1 MHPPSARSVARWHS
15 WESESV
21 TGDRL
26 SHRARYFNNC
36 LYIPDYIG
44 VTVPAR
50 AASALPA
57 SPARRDGGESGPG
70 KFPRLR
76 PPTPE
81 RRLQPAPAAPGGRR
95 HHSDAPDGAPV
106 GVDPDQPGSAM
117 TQIANSPDR
126 AWAWNAVFRSGR
138 THLQARTLC
147 YRGRGAVPP
156 EEGPQLTEQ
165 ITVSVDSE
173 VAEIYR
179 SASDDVRRKLEVLVN
194 LRLRDAALSQRPLRD
209 VIREVSRNARRRG
222 LTPEVLQSI
231 LDEA

>member
-50 AASALPA
+50 SASALPA

-81 RRLQPAPAAPGGRR
+81 RRLQPAPAAAGGRR
-95 HHSDAPDGAPV
+95 HHSDARDGARI
-106 GVDPDQPGSAM
+106 GVDRS
-117 TQIANSPDR
+117 
-126 AWAWNAVFRSGR
+126 VFRSGR